1 MTTHDERVEALEQRV
16 EELEATVRGL
26 TEELVDATER
36 VRELEDE
43 LDQSPSTTELQEARE
58 GSIVES
64 EEGAGSGDTTKGA
77 DGEAQDNEESAS
89 DDIIIA

>member
-36 VRELEDE
+36 VRELEAD

-58 GSIVES
+58 ETIVES
-64 EEGAGSGDTTKGA
+64 EEGAGADDTTKGA
-77 DGEAQDNEESAS
+77 DGEAEDNQESPN
-89 DDIIIA
+89 DDIIVA